1 MASGTSACRHA
12 IKDCLTRERDNT
24 FVSNLD
30 EYLILRQGNGS

>member
-1 MASGTSACRHA
+1 MVSGTSARRHS
-12 IKDCLTRERDNT
+12 IEDRLTRESDNT